1 MIPLGEPLEGLPAL
15 ARHYK
20 QLGDAVIRGLRQT
33 PRSLSLPATTDAS
46 RDGLAAQRLYVVRG
60 GTLAACCQGRRLL
73 LWDEGDVIVPDP
85 DDGVTFQADG
95 AVLLAGYDFGDLLEE
110 ILAVP
115 ERARRWSELLITQQA
130 LLTRCLAALTPEE
143 NHTGSRFAYFHPGDL
158 ILRQGDRADGV
169 YNLFEGEADVLVDDV
184 VVGRVTEGELLGAI
198 AVLTGAPRGATVRA
212 RSRCA
217 AMHIPSDGFH
227 HLIRAKPSLIHGLM
241 TDMARQIT
249 ALNAQ
254 VVAMSSPRTPGSPG
268 PS

>member
-33 PRSLSLPATTDAS
+33 PRSLSLPATTDAR

-60 GTLAACCQGRRLL
+60 GTLSACCQGRRLL

-169 YNLFEGEADVLVDDV
+169 YNLFEGEADVLVV
-184 VVGRVTEGELLGAI
+184 AVGRKEMVRGDWVKPGAAVIDVGMNREEDGLYGDVAYDEAAEVAGWITPVPGGVGPMTRALLLVNTLEA
-198 AVLTGAPRGATVRA
+198 ARRRVRGDR
-212 RSRCA
+212 
-217 AMHIPSDGFH
+217 
-227 HLIRAKPSLIHGLM
+227 
-241 TDMARQIT
+241 
-249 ALNAQ
+249 
-254 VVAMSSPRTPGSPG
+254 
-268 PS
+268 

>member
-1 MIPLGEPLEGLPAL
+1 MIPLAEPLEGLPAL

-20 QLGDAVIRGLRQT
+20 QLGDDVIRTVRQT
-33 PRSLSLPATTDAS
+33 PHTLSLPATADAR
-46 RDGLAAQRLYVVRG
+46 RDGLADNRLYVVRG

-73 LWDEGDVIVPDP
+73 LWDEGDVIIPDH
-85 DDGVTFQADG
+85 GVTFQADS
-95 AVLLAGYDFGDLLEE
+95 AVLLAGYDFADLLGE
-110 ILAVP
+110 IVATPDL
-115 ERARRWSELLITQQA
+115 ARRWSELLLVQQA
-130 LLTRCLAALTPEE
+130 LLTRCLAAQMPEDG
-143 NHTGSRFAYFHPGDL
+143 HTGSRFAYFHPGDV

-169 YNLFEGEADVLVDDV
+169 YNLFEGEADVLVDEV
-184 VVGRVTEGELLGAI
+184 VVGRVGQGEVLGAI

-212 RSRCA
+212 RSRCS

-249 ALNAQ
+249 ELNAQ
-254 VVAMSSPRTPGSPG
+254 VVAMSSPHTPGSPG

>member
-20 QLGDAVIRGLRQT
+20 RLGDEVIRDLRQA
-33 PRSLSLPATTDAS
+33 PRTLSLPATADAR
-46 RDGLAAQRLYVVRG
+46 RDGLTHNRVYVVRG

-73 LWDEGDVIVPDP
+73 MWDEGDLIVPDP
-85 DDGVTFQADG
+85 EDGIVFQADS
-95 AVLLAGYDFGDLLEE
+95 AVLLAGYEFSDLLEE
-110 ILAVP
+110 IVASP
-115 ERARRWSELLITQQA
+115 ELARRWTDLLLIQQA

-143 NHTGSRFAYFHPGDL
+143 NRTGSRFAYFHPGDL

-169 YNLFEGEADVLVDDV
+169 YNLFEGEADVLVDEV
-184 VVGRVTEGELLGAI
+184 VVGRVGQGELLGAI

-212 RSRCA
+212 RSRCS

-227 HLIRAKPSLIHGLM
+227 HLIRAKPALIHGLM

-249 ALNAQ
+249 ELNAQ
-254 VVAMSSPRTPGSPG
+254 VVALSNDG
-268 PS
+268 

>member
-1 MIPLGEPLEGLPAL
+1 MIPLGETLEGLTAL

-20 QLGDAVIRGLRQT
+20 QLGDAVIRDLRQT
-33 PRSLSLPATTDAS
+33 PATLSLPATTDAR
-46 RDGLAAQRLYVVRG
+46 RDGLAANRLYVVRG

-73 LWDEGDVIVPDP
+73 LWDEGDLIVPDP
-85 DDGVTFQADG
+85 GDDIVFQADS
-95 AVLLAGYDFGDLLEE
+95 AVLLAGYDFTDLLRE
-110 ILAVP
+110 ITAAP
-115 ERARRWSELLITQQA
+115 ELARRWSELLIMQQA

-169 YNLFEGEADVLVDDV
+169 YNLFEGEADVLVDEV
-184 VVGRVTEGELLGAI
+184 VVGRVGQGELLGAI

-212 RSRCA
+212 RSRCS

-249 ALNAQ
+249 ELNAQ
-254 VVAMSSPRTPGSPG
+254 VVTLSGRAP
-268 PS
+268 

>member
-1 MIPLGEPLEGLPAL
+1 MIPLGETLEGLPAL

-20 QLGDAVIRGLRQT
+20 QLGDAVIRGVRQT
-33 PRSLSLPATTDAS
+33 PHTLSLPAIADA
-46 RDGLAAQRLYVVRG
+46 RREGLANDRLYVVRG

-73 LWDEGDVIVPDP
+73 LWDEGDLIIPDP
-85 DDGVTFQADG
+85 NDGVTFQADG
-95 AVLLAGYDFGDLLEE
+95 AVLLAGYNFSDLIDE
-110 ILAVP
+110 IASSP
-115 ERARRWSELLITQQA
+115 ELARRWSELLLIQQA

-212 RSRCA
+212 RGRCS

-227 HLIRAKPSLIHGLM
+227 HLIRSKPSLIHGLM

-249 ALNAQ
+249 ELNAQ
-254 VVAMSSPRTPGSPG
+254 VVTLSGRTP
-268 PS
+268 

>member
-1 MIPLGEPLEGLPAL
+1 MIPLGEPPEGLPAL

-20 QLGDAVIRGLRQT
+20 QLGDAVIRELRLT
-33 PRSLSLPATTDAS
+33 PRTLSLPATEDAR
-46 RDGLAAQRLYVVRG
+46 RDGLTAGRLYVVRG

-73 LWDEGDVIVPDP
+73 LWDEGDLVIPDP
-85 DDGVTFQADG
+85 GDGVVFQADG
-95 AVLLAGYDFGDLLEE
+95 AVLLAGYDFSDLLEE
-110 ILAVP
+110 IVTAP
-115 ERARRWSELLITQQA
+115 ELARRWSELLIMQQG

-143 NHTGSRFAYFHPGDL
+143 SHTGSRFAYFHPGDL

-184 VVGRVTEGELLGAI
+184 VVGRVAEGELLGAI

-241 TDMARQIT
+241 SDMARQIT
-249 ALNAQ
+249 ELNAQ
-254 VVAMSSPRTPGSPG
+254 VVTLSGRTP
-268 PS
+268 

>member
-33 PRSLSLPATTDAS
+33 PRSLPLPATTDAR

-217 AMHIPSDGFH
+217 AMHIPSDG
-227 HLIRAKPSLIHGLM
+227 
-241 TDMARQIT
+241 
-249 ALNAQ
+249 
-254 VVAMSSPRTPGSPG
+254 
-268 PS
+268 

>member
-20 QLGDAVIRGLRQT
+20 QLGDAVIRELRQT
-33 PRSLSLPATTDAS
+33 PRTLSLPATEDAR
-46 RDGLAAQRLYVVRG
+46 RDGLIAGRLYVVRG

-73 LWDEGDVIVPDP
+73 LWDEGDLIVPDP
-85 DDGVTFQADG
+85 GDNVVFQADG
-95 AVLLAGYDFGDLLEE
+95 AVLLAGYDFSDLLEE
-110 ILAVP
+110 IVTDP
-115 ERARRWSELLITQQA
+115 ELARRWSELLIMQQA
-130 LLTRCLAALTPEE
+130 LLTRCLAALTPKES
-143 NHTGSRFAYFHPGDL
+143 HTSSRFAYFHPGDL

-184 VVGRVTEGELLGAI
+184 VVGRVAEGELLGAI

-249 ALNAQ
+249 ELNAQ
-254 VVAMSSPRTPGSPG
+254 VVTLSGRTP
-268 PS
+268 

>member
-33 PRSLSLPATTDAS
+33 PRSLSLPATTDAH
-46 RDGLAAQRLYVVRG
+46 RDGLAAHRVYVVRG

-73 LWDEGDVIVPDP
+73 L
-85 DDGVTFQADG
+85 AD
-95 AVLLAGYDFGDLLEE
+95 YDFGDLLEE
-110 ILAVP
+110 TLAVP

-249 ALNAQ
+249 ELNAQ
-254 VVAMSSPRTPGSPG
+254 VVTLSGRTP
-268 PS
+268 